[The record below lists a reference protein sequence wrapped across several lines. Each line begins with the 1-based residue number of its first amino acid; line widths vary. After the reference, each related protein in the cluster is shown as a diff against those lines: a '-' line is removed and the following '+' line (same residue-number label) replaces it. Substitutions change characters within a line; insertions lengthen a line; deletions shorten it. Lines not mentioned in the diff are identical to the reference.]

1 MLPLVHLPSPQ
12 ALKGPTA
19 TRAHSSQRHGLGFTS
34 HPCES
39 AFLYPGEGFWM
50 LHLISSKFSR
60 DVLGTDGQNS
70 FCCGRNGPIAD
81 TNTSKHNVTCHLVTI
96 FGEIGITQNPTG
108 EGKPLL
114 HSPHPRKEGIA
125 HKSGE

>member
-1 MLPLVHLPSPQ
+1 
-12 ALKGPTA
+12 
-19 TRAHSSQRHGLGFTS
+19 
-34 HPCES
+34 
-39 AFLYPGEGFWM
+39 M

-70 FCCGRNGPIAD
+70 FCCGRNGPTAD
-81 TNTSKHNVTCHLVTI
+81 TNTSKHNITCHLVTI

-114 HSPHPRKEGIA
+114 HSPHPGMEGIA